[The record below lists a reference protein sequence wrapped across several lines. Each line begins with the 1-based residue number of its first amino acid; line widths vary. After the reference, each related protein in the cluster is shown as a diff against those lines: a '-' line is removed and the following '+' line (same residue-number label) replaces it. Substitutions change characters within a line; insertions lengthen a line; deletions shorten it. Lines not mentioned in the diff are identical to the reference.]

1 MQYKTVAA
9 PVGLIIGIVLVAILL
24 IGGATGLIGDPKP
37 SKERQM
43 ITKQGDARGAEKAVA
58 QYSDLTQKE
67 SVGGWELDLIQ
78 SIPVEEKPGCL
89 AGLFGATST
98 TTFYNMLVF
107 KKED

>member
-9 PVGLIIGIVLVAILL
+9 PVGLVI
-24 IGGATGLIGDPKP
+24 
-37 SKERQM
+37 
-43 ITKQGDARGAEKAVA
+43 KQGDVKGAEKAVA
-58 QYSDLTQKE
+58 QYSNLIQRE

-89 AGLFGATST
+89 AALFGASST